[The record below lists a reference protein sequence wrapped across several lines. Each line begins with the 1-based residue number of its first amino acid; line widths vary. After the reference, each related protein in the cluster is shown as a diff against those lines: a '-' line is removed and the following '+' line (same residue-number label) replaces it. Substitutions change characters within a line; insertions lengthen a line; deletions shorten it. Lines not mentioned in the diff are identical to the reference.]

1 VGKHYPST
9 KRILNNSV
17 PVAKNWHH
25 IYTKKEISMKIVN
38 VLAIITANPGS
49 RYEVLSHFRSIEAA
63 VKAEVGCIEYQATVD
78 FKNAS
83 SSQAKIGEDT
93 FVVIEK
99 WESLDALKA
108 HSASRHMAD
117 FAEKTKDMI
126 ANKVVHVL
134 SPL

>member
-1 VGKHYPST
+1 MS
-9 KRILNNSV
+9 N
-17 PVAKNWHH
+17 
-25 IYTKKEISMKIVN
+25 ISMKIVN
-38 VLAIITANPGS
+38 VLAIITANPGY
-49 RYEVLSHFRSIEAA
+49 RHEVLNHFRAIEVE

-83 SSQAKIGEDT
+83 PSQAKIGDDK

-108 HSASRHMAD
+108 HSTSRHMAD